1 MKRKTWIAAIC
12 AIGLAA
18 GVLPAQSLKAQAAAA
33 PAKGFIYV
41 NAEGQSFVTLR
52 SLDGFADTH
61 AALSGDGGA
70 IGIARGDVTIS
81 ATMGSKAESLNGAS
95 EKLKAAPFKKGGSA
109 FVPLS
114 ALSSAFGWTLSR
126 DQDSGAGRLLAPG
139 GEQLQ
144 LPVASGQHPADIKP
158 VVQETKR
165 FKVGGKTHTAQ
176 VVTVALLHPG
186 VRLDTVL
193 AGDQIGKVEELG
205 SMAKR
210 AKATVAINGTFF
222 DAYTDGDFKTPYG
235 YIAGGGVLKKNSSGD
250 KRATFV
256 YDRNLL
262 AEIVPGLS
270 FMDRFKAGSVDGAL
284 QAGPRL
290 VTNGKVS
297 LNVLGE
303 GFRDPKILTN
313 GGARSALGITRD
325 HRLILLTTGGA
336 TIPQL
341 AEIMKQAGAWQAMN
355 LDGGA
360 SSGLWVGGKYLTA
373 PGRKLSNALVVRVG

>member
-1 MKRKTWIAAIC
+1 MKRKSWIAAIF

-18 GVLPAQSLKAQAAAA
+18 GALPAQSVKAQTAA

-41 NAEGQSFVTLR
+41 NAEGQSFVTVR
-52 SLDGFADTH
+52 SLEGFANAH
-61 AALSGDGGA
+61 AALAGDGSEVRIVRDEDTLA
-70 IGIARGDVTIS
+70 VTIN
-81 ATMGSKAESLNGAS
+81 SKTASLNGEPEA
-95 EKLKAAPFKKGGSA
+95 LKAAPFKQGGSA
-109 FVPLS
+109 LVPLS
-114 ALSSAFGWTLSR
+114 ALGSAFGWTLSR
-126 DQDSGAGRLLAPG
+126 DTDAGAGRLLAPG
-139 GEQLQ
+139 GEQLR
-144 LPVASGQHPADIKP
+144 LPIAPGQPPADLKP
-158 VVQETKR
+158 VVQQTKR
-165 FKVGGKTHTAQ
+165 FKVGGKTHSAQ

-193 AGDQIGKVEELG
+193 AGDRIGKVEELA

-210 AKATVAINGTFF
+210 AKAAVAINGTFF

-262 AEIVPGLS
+262 SDIIPGLS

-290 VTNGKVS
+290 VTDGKIS